1 MTPHTKIVGLLM
13 ITKVVKNERNIPPSR
28 IKLSSLPLALIN
40 GVFQCTKNMQ
50 AATIVIMAP
59 AQATAIVPRIVRKT
73 KNIDV
78 TSLKHSIYYR
88 KIYYS

>member
-59 AQATAIVPRIVRKT
+59 AHATAIVPRIV
-73 KNIDV
+73 KNALSEASFDQQLI
-78 TSLKHSIYYR
+78 
-88 KIYYS
+88 